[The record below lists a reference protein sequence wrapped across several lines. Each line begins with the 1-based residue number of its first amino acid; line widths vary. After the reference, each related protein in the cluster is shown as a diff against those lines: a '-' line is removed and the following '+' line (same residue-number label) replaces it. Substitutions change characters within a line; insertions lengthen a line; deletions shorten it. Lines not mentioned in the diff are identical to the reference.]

1 MRTGDV
7 GIRAQIQRSQTCA
20 DDTASGVSLWG
31 KADCGP
37 QAEAHAR
44 ALPEQEGTSAWSGA

>member
-7 GIRAQIQRSQTCA
+7 GIRAQIQSSQTCA

-37 QAEAHAR
+37 QAEARAR
-44 ALPEQEGTSAWSGA
+44 APPEQ